1 MNTKEI
7 ESTEIE
13 SMKIS
18 SLPTRPTA
26 RADWGGAGYSAAQ
39 MKAAFDALPLFIIDR
54 LNSLITDIKAEPSA
68 SVAGEIK
75 TGIDSSPTLKNIF
88 EDIVSGA
95 FASYL
100 TVGTVSLATQIS
112 EILERLEAL
121 ETLTC
126 MGGI

>member
-13 SMKIS
+13 SIKIS

-26 RADWGGAGYSAAQ
+26 RCDYGGVGYSAIQ
-39 MKAAFDALPLFIIDR
+39 MKAAFDALPLFIIER
-54 LNSLITDIKAEPSA
+54 LNSLISDIKAEPES
-68 SVAGEIK
+68 SVSGEIK
-75 TGIDSSPTLKNIF
+75 TGISVSPTLKSF
-88 EDIVSGA
+88 FDDIVSGA
-95 FASYL
+95 LASYL

-121 ETLTC
+121 EVLAETE
-126 MGGI
+126 GI